1 MWMKDG
7 NKFKT
12 ETSSENS
19 KTTLIFNLGV
29 LLMKKKGSMVS
40 EAPLLSFIDF
50 NNNIYLILFS

>member
-29 LLMKKKGSMVS
+29 LLMKKK
-40 EAPLLSFIDF
+40 D
-50 NNNIYLILFS
+50 